1 MENTSPE
8 ASQLAMAAEL
18 AGDGEYARLSALL
31 EAGDFSALR
40 DAAGR
45 FVERHPDHVRAFKL
59 LGYACLVLQQPE
71 AALEAFRRAAA
82 GTSPDAETLDH
93 LGCTYNMLGRYTEA
107 AEAFERSVAVDDT
120 RAETWGNLG
129 KNRDDTGDRQA
140 AVAPYRRAIALD
152 PELVAARSNLGA
164 ILCELGQADEAIDIL
179 DEALRLAPDN
189 IWVNVHRGN
198 ALKRLDR
205 IPEAIAA
212 FDHALKLDPKVFQA
226 WLNLADV
233 LQEVGDTSQAVSAAE
248 RAYAINPDF
257 PEVLNTLGTLYAA
270 ADRRRDAETMLRQA
284 VTLRPDDAVYWLN
297 LGHACETV
305 EEKIGCCRRALT
317 LRPGFDQALSPL
329 LFCLNYLSAT
339 TPSSMRA
346 EALSYGRL
354 LATRVVP
361 RTQWSNER
369 SPERPLRIGVVSGDL
384 CQHPVSYFLEST
396 LMAFRD
402 KPHVWLAYST
412 VEKEDATTANYR
424 SLFHEWRDSR
434 TLSDEDLAERIVNDQ
449 VDILIDL
456 AGHSAGHRLPVFAYK
471 PAPVQVAWLGY
482 FATTGLRT
490 MDWIVA
496 DPWCVPAGED
506 ANFTER
512 VWRMPES
519 RFCFTPPRLEA
530 EIKPQIR
537 AADEPQVL
545 GCFNTLIKA
554 NDEVL
559 ELWSRVMAALP
570 QAFLLIK
577 AKQLGDE
584 AACRALVERLVRFG
598 FPVERV
604 ILESRSPRDEYLKT
618 YHRIDFCLDTFPF
631 TGGTTTAE
639 ALWMGVPVLTLKGAT
654 MIGRQGESMLHNVGL
669 GDWVAN
675 DPNDYV
681 RKAVEFAN
689 DYERLAR
696 LRRSL
701 RDRGSASPLGNPVW
715 FANQFETALRGM
727 WRKYCNGE
735 TGPARSVEA

>member
-1 MENTSPE
+1 MENIESMVNTTVVTRDDT
-8 ASQLAMAAEL
+8 ADGGYRRL
-18 AGDGEYARLSALL
+18 GDLL

-40 DAAGR
+40 EAAGR
-45 FVERHPDHVRAFKL
+45 FIEQHPDHPLALKL
-59 LGYACLVLQQPE
+59 LGYACLMLQQSD
-71 AALEAFRRAAA
+71 AALDAFRRAVARPA
-82 GTSPDAETLDH
+82 PDAETLDY
-93 LGCTYNMLGRYTEA
+93 LGCTYNMLGRHVEA
-107 AEAFERSVAVDDT
+107 AEAFERSVAVDDK

-129 KNRDDTGDRQA
+129 KNRDEMGDREG
-140 AVAPYRRAIALD
+140 AVVSYRRAISLD
-152 PELVAARSNLGA
+152 PDLVVARSNLGP
-164 ILCELGQADEAIDIL
+164 ILCALGRAEEAIIVL
-179 DEALRLAPDN
+179 DEAVRLAPDN

-198 ALKRLDR
+198 ALKLLNRL
-205 IPEAIAA
+205 PEAIAA
-212 FDHALKLDPKVFQA
+212 FDHALTIAPTLYQG
-226 WLNLADV
+226 WLSLADV
-233 LQEVGDTSQAVSAAE
+233 LQDIGDTAQAVSAAE
-248 RAYAINPDF
+248 RAYALSPDN

-270 ADRRRDAETMLRQA
+270 ADRRREAEAMLRRA
-284 VTLRPDDAVYWLN
+284 VTLRSDDAAYWLN
-297 LGHACETV
+297 LGHVGETV
-305 EEKIGCCRRALT
+305 EVMIGCYRRALS
-317 LRPGFDQALSPL
+317 LRPDFDQALSPL

-339 TPSSMRA
+339 TPSSMLS
-346 EALSYGRL
+346 EASAYGRL
-354 LATRVVP
+354 LATQATP

-412 VEKEDATTANYR
+412 VEKEDAATANYR
-424 SLFHEWRDSR
+424 SLFHEWRDCR
-434 TLSDEDLAERIVNDQ
+434 KLSDEALAEQVVDDR

-456 AGHSAGHRLPVFAYK
+456 AGHSAGHRLPVFAHK

-482 FATTGLRT
+482 FATTGLNA

-496 DPWCVPAGED
+496 DPWCVPADED
-506 ANFTER
+506 ACFTER

-559 ELWSRVMAALP
+559 ALWSRVMAALP

-604 ILESRSPRDEYLKT
+604 ILESRSPREEYLKT

-639 ALWMGVPVLTLKGAT
+639 ALWMGVPVLTLKGST

-669 GDWVAN
+669 GDWVAK
-675 DPNDYV
+675 DPDDYV
-681 RKAVEFAN
+681 QKAVEFAS
-689 DYERLAR
+689 DYDRLAR

-727 WRKYCNGE
+727 WRKYCSGE
-735 TGPARSVEA
+735 TGPARSVSV